1 MKRVLRIGSRGS
13 RLAIWQSEFVKG
25 LITREFP
32 EIQIEISIIRTTGDK
47 IGDLQLSEI
56 GGKAIFVKEI
66 EEALLSRQIDVAVHS
81 LKDLPAILPLELK
94 IGAVTERHDPRDA
107 LVSRLTHSFRELPK
121 GARVGTGSIR
131 RQAQLLH
138 FRPDLQIIPIRGNVD
153 TRVKKVRND
162 GVDGVVLALAGLER
176 LGLQDEVT
184 DIFSFET
191 MVPAPGQ
198 GIIAVECRESD
209 EETVRMLIQINHE
222 ASSIAAFAERSFLE
236 KLGGSCHVPAGCY
249 AEVKEDSI
257 NIIGLVA
264 SPDGKKYIRE
274 DIIGSLGLSTA
285 LGRELADR
293 IIQKGGEGI
302 LRNLPA

>member
-1 MKRVLRIGSRGS
+1 MKRVLKIGSRGS

-25 LITREFP
+25 LITGEFP

-47 IGDLQLSEI
+47 IADLQLSEI
-56 GGKAIFVKEI
+56 GGKEVFVKEI

-81 LKDLPAILPLELK
+81 LKDLPVILPLELK
-94 IGAVTERHDPRDA
+94 IGAVIERHDPRDA

-162 GVDGVVLALAGLER
+162 GVDGIVLALAGLER
-176 LGLQDEVT
+176 LGLQDEVAE
-184 DIFSFET
+184 IFSFET
-191 MVPAPGQ
+191 LVPAPGQ

-209 EETVRMLIQINHE
+209 EEIGRMLIQINHE

-236 KLGGSCHVPAGCY
+236 KLGGSCDVPAGCY

-274 DIIGSLGLSTA
+274 DIMGSLGLSTA

-293 IIQKGGEGI
+293 ILQKGGEGI
-302 LRNLPA
+302 LRSFQV